1 MLAGSLLFLSL
12 LQATPVDS
20 MRPAP
25 RPRDTLRFYAVGD
38 LNLGRALTYRYLL
51 QGDTLYPF
59 AAIADTLRAADVL
72 FGNLESPI
80 APLGHPF
87 EKTGSFVF
95 STPPIAADALVRAGF
110 DVVSNANNHAW
121 DVGLTGV
128 FETLKQLDRVG
139 VAHAGTGRTVAEAH
153 RPALLE
159 ARGWRIAVFAVTR
172 AFNPAPRHFFSH
184 EGSRYIAWA
193 DSGWLYPAIRRLK
206 ATGAADLVVVSI
218 HGGKELA
225 ESADWALQQFLRG
238 AIDAGAD
245 LCLGHHPHVLQP
257 LEWYHGKPIAYSMG
271 NFIFEQTSP
280 WTRLSA
286 IFKFI
291 VTPDGAITADL
302 IPTRVGFRASFANGA
317 AADSVWRR
325 VGLTPRAQPPSFFFA
340 FIPPVT

>member
-1 MLAGSLLFLSL
+1 MLAESLLLLSL
-12 LQATPVDS
+12 LQTTPADS
-20 MRPAP
+20 TRPA
-25 RPRDTLRFYAVGD
+25 PRDTLRFYAVGD

-139 VAHAGTGRTVAEAH
+139 LAHAGTGRTVAEAH

-206 ATGAADLVVVSI
+206 AAGAADLVVVSI

-291 VTPDGAITADL
+291 VTPDGVITADL
-302 IPTRVGFRASFANGA
+302 IPTRVGFRATFAGGG

-325 VGLTPRAQPPSFFFA
+325 VGLEPPPRARLPSFYFA
-340 FIPPVT
+340 YIP

>member
-1 MLAGSLLFLSL
+1 MLAGALLVLSV
-12 LQATPVDS
+12 LQAPTPPPAGD
-20 MRPAP
+20 RPA
-25 RPRDTLRFYAVGD
+25 RDTLRFYAVGD

-59 AAIADTLRAADVL
+59 SAIADTLRAADVL

-87 EKTGSFVF
+87 EHTGSFVF
-95 STPPIAADALVRAGF
+95 STPPVAADALLRAGF

-121 DVGLTGV
+121 DVGVTGV

-139 VAHAGTGRTVAEAH
+139 LAHAGTGRTIAEAH
-153 RPALLE
+153 RPAMIE
-159 ARGWRIAVFAVTR
+159 RRGWRIAVFSVTR
-172 AFNPAPRHFFSH
+172 AFNPAPRRFFSH
-184 EGSRYIAWA
+184 QGSRYIAWA
-193 DSGWLYPAIRRLK
+193 DSGWLYPAIRRIK
-206 ATGAADLVVVSI
+206 AQGGADLVVVSI
-218 HGGKELA
+218 HAGKELA
-225 ESADWALQQFLRG
+225 DSADWALQAFLRG
-238 AIDAGAD
+238 AIVAGAD

-257 LEWYHGKPIAYSMG
+257 VEWYRGRPIAYSMG

-302 IPTRVGFRASFANGA
+302 IPTRVGFRASFASGA

-340 FIPPVT
+340 FIPQP

>member
-1 MLAGSLLFLSL
+1 MLAEALLVLSM
-12 LQATPVDS
+12 LQAPPAD
-20 MRPAP
+20 RP
-25 RPRDTLRFYAVGD
+25 PRDTLRFYAVGD

-59 AAIADTLRAADVL
+59 AALADTLRAADVL

-80 APLGHPF
+80 APVGHPF
-87 EKTGSFVF
+87 EHTGSFVF

-121 DVGLTGV
+121 DVGLTGI
-128 FETLKQLDRVG
+128 FETLTQLDRVG
-139 VAHAGTGRTVAEAH
+139 LAHAGTGRTIADAH

-159 ARGWRIAVFAVTR
+159 RRGWRIAVFAVTR
-172 AFNPAPRHFFSH
+172 AFNPAPRRFFSH
-184 EGSRYIAWA
+184 EGAHYIAWA

-206 ATGAADLVVVSI
+206 GSGAADFVVVSA
-218 HGGKELA
+218 HAGQELA
-225 ESADWALQQFLRG
+225 DTADTALRRFFRG

-257 LEWYHGKPIAYSMG
+257 VEWYHGKPIAYSLG
-271 NFIFEQTSP
+271 NFIFEQMSP

-286 IFKFI
+286 IFKFT
-291 VTPDGAITADL
+291 VTPDGAIAADL
-302 IPTRVGFRASFANGA
+302 IPTRVGFRASVAGGA

-325 VGLTPRAQPPSFFFA
+325 MGLEPRVPAPAFHFA
-340 FIPPVT
+340 FIPHP